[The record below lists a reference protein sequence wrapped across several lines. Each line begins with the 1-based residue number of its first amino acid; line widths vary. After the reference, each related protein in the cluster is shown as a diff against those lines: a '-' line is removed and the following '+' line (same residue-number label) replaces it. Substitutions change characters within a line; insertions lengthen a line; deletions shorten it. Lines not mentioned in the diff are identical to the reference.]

1 MLENISFPKYLF
13 MFYRSILKNRFQ
25 RLIFKFLTFLFYVY
39 SIYSWTTGIFEIEI
53 RFFDN
58 E

>member
-1 MLENISFPKYLF
+1 
-13 MFYRSILKNRFQ
+13 MF
-25 RLIFKFLTFLFYVY
+25 Y

-58 E
+58 EWGFNEEFNLIAILFWYTLSSS